1 MANWIEHC
9 SVQITKKDEQA
20 SEMSNKSESV
30 ANHVSDAQP
39 VGSGKSMFPE
49 DIQTIKAKN
58 PKVDFS
64 KPELL
69 KLLCYMEGELQARDI
84 VIAVLK
90 VGSVAVGRICDAN

>member
-1 MANWIEHC
+1 MINKADT
-9 SVQITKKDEQA
+9 VP
-20 SEMSNKSESV
+20 SN
-30 ANHVSDAQP
+30 VSDAQA
-39 VGSGKSMFPE
+39 SSAAHKMFPE
-49 DIQTIKAKN
+49 DMQTIKAKN

-90 VGSVAVGRICDAN
+90 VSLAISFLIARKTNAFIFSRRR

>member
-1 MANWIEHC
+1 
-9 SVQITKKDEQA
+9 
-20 SEMSNKSESV
+20 MSNKTETVSNHISEV
-30 ANHVSDAQP
+30 ASGTG
-39 VGSGKSMFPE
+39 GSGKSLFPE

-64 KPELL
+64 KTELL

-90 VGSVAVGRICDAN
+90 VRNSIVV